1 MLGRGISIVLL
12 KKDVWEERS
21 VSYRD
26 KPEDVVKTDNM
37 YLIKTKYIF
46 GNDNRKNSKKCLW
59 IEM

>member
-1 MLGRGISIVLL
+1 MGRGVSIVVL
-12 KKDVWEERS
+12 KKDVWEQRS

-26 KPEDVVKTDNM
+26 KPQDVVETDNM

-46 GNDNRKNSKKCLW
+46 GNDNRKKSKKCLW